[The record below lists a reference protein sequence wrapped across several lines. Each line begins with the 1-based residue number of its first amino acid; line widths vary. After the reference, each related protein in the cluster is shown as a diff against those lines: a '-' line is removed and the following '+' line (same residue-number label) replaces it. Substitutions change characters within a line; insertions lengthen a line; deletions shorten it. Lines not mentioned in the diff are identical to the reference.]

1 MALTPMMKQYLEVKE
16 TCKDAIL
23 FFRLGDFYEMFFED
37 AEVASKELELVLTG
51 RDCGLENRAPM
62 CGIPFHSAEN
72 YISRL
77 VTKGF
82 KVAICE
88 QVEDP
93 AFAKGI
99 VKRDI
104 VKILT
109 PGTYM
114 DASFLDE
121 SKNNFIMCI
130 FKEDSSNVG
139 GLSFADISTG
149 EFYST
154 SGILKCGNIL
164 DEIAK
169 FSPSEI
175 IYNET
180 LEDNLLNEIK
190 ERYNISL
197 TKYSN
202 EYYNE
207 EALESVK
214 IQFKNYD
221 SNRYDMEQLRSIS
234 SLIAYL
240 KYTQKNSL
248 SHIDTLETYNI
259 VDYLVIDTN
268 SRMNLELTETLRDKS
283 KKGSLLSVLDKT
295 STAMGA
301 RRLRKW
307 IEEPLVDKILIE
319 ERQNSIEDLVNN
331 LFVHEELKETLK
343 DIYDI
348 ERLVGKISSK
358 SVNAKELMSLK
369 NSIGKIPSVKEVIKP
384 LTSSFYSNIYNNLDD
399 LNDIY
404 ELLNKALDDNPSIS
418 VKEGNIIKTGYNEE
432 VDSLREAKSSGK
444 QWIASLEQEEKELT
458 GIRSLKIG
466 FNKVFGYYLEVTK
479 SNLSLVPTERYIRK
493 QTLSNGERYIT
504 PELKEVEEKVLG
516 AEEKL
521 ITLEYEL
528 FAKLRDTIETHIER
542 MKSVA
547 KVISEIDSLSSL
559 ATVAVE
565 NNYVK
570 PTINEEGIIDIKD
583 GRHPVVEKLLSKN
596 TFVENDTYLNTEED
610 QLLLITGPNMA
621 GKSTY
626 MRQVALLTL
635 MAQMGSF
642 IPVSSANI
650 AICDRIFTRIG
661 ASDDLASGKST
672 FMVEMWEVSN
682 ILKNAT
688 SKSLIL
694 LDEVGRGTS
703 TYDGLSIA
711 WAVIEFLCSDNGIK
725 AKTLFATHYHELIKL
740 EQQIK
745 GIKNYSVAVKE
756 INNEIVFLRKI
767 ICGGTDES
775 YGIEVAKL
783 AGIPTEVTDRAKEI
797 LSMLESENSSSASD
811 NKITSVQSVN
821 KVVVDNSK
829 EVELLQATIK
839 ELKEKINNLESLNK
853 EVAMD
858 MSTSK
863 KTKCKKQENPMQMTF
878 EDVEGK
884 NLLKDI
890 KELDILSMNPMEGF
904 NKLYELVNKAKNL

>member
-37 AEVASKELELVLTG
+37 AQVASKELELVLTG

-109 PGTYM
+109 PGTYT

-130 FKEDSSNVG
+130 FKDDSSNVG

-180 LEDNLLNEIK
+180 LDNNLLSEIK

-197 TKYSN
+197 TKYAN

-214 IQFKNYD
+214 SQFKNYD

-404 ELLNKALDDNPSIS
+404 ELLNTALDDNPSIS

-570 PTINEEGIIDIKD
+570 PTINEKGIIDIKD

-756 INNEIVFLRKI
+756 INGEIVFLRKI
-767 ICGGTDES
+767 ISGGTDES

-797 LSMLESENSSSASD
+797 LSMLESENSSSD
-811 NKITSVQSVN
+811 NNKVDTVQSIN

-829 EVELLQATIK
+829 EVETLQSTIR

-853 EVAMD
+853 EVAID

-863 KTKCKKQENPMQMTF
+863 KTKGKKQENPMQMTF

>member
-37 AEVASKELELVLTG
+37 AQVASKELELVLTG

-109 PGTYM
+109 PGTYT

-130 FKEDSSNVG
+130 FKDDSSNVG

-180 LEDNLLNEIK
+180 LDNNLLNEIK

-197 TKYSN
+197 TKYAN

-214 IQFKNYD
+214 SQFKNYD

-404 ELLNKALDDNPSIS
+404 ELLNTALDDNPSIS

-756 INNEIVFLRKI
+756 INGEIVFLRKI
-767 ICGGTDES
+767 ISGGTDES

-797 LSMLESENSSSASD
+797 LSMLESENSSAD
-811 NKITSVQSVN
+811 NNKIDTVQSIN

-829 EVELLQATIK
+829 EVETLQSTIR

-853 EVAMD
+853 EVAID

-863 KTKCKKQENPMQMTF
+863 KTKGKKQENPMQMTF

>member
-37 AEVASKELELVLTG
+37 AQVASKELELVLTG

-109 PGTYM
+109 PGTYT

-130 FKEDSSNVG
+130 FKDDSSNVG

-180 LEDNLLNEIK
+180 LDNNLLNEIK

-197 TKYSN
+197 TKYAN

-214 IQFKNYD
+214 SQFKNYD

-756 INNEIVFLRKI
+756 INGEIVFLRKI
-767 ICGGTDES
+767 ISGGTDES

-797 LSMLESENSSSASD
+797 LSMLESENSSAD
-811 NKITSVQSVN
+811 NNKIDTVQSIN

-829 EVELLQATIK
+829 EVETLQSTIR

-853 EVAMD
+853 EVAID

-863 KTKCKKQENPMQMTF
+863 KTKGKKQENPMQMTF

>member
-37 AEVASKELELVLTG
+37 AQVASKELELVLTG

-109 PGTYM
+109 PGTYT

-130 FKEDSSNVG
+130 FKDDSSNVG

-180 LEDNLLNEIK
+180 LDNNLLSEIK

-197 TKYSN
+197 TKYAN

-214 IQFKNYD
+214 SQFKNYD

-404 ELLNKALDDNPSIS
+404 ELLNTALDDNPSIS

-756 INNEIVFLRKI
+756 INGEIVFLRKI
-767 ICGGTDES
+767 ISGGTDES

-797 LSMLESENSSSASD
+797 LSMLESENSSSD
-811 NKITSVQSVN
+811 NNKVDTVQSIN

-829 EVELLQATIK
+829 EVETLQSTIR

-853 EVAMD
+853 EVAID

-863 KTKCKKQENPMQMTF
+863 KTKGKKQENPMQMTF

>member
-37 AEVASKELELVLTG
+37 AQVASKELELVLTG

-109 PGTYM
+109 PGTYT

-130 FKEDSSNVG
+130 FKDDSSNVG

-180 LEDNLLNEIK
+180 LDNNLLNEIK

-197 TKYSN
+197 TKYAN

-214 IQFKNYD
+214 SQFKNYD

-404 ELLNKALDDNPSIS
+404 ELLNTALDDNPSIS

-756 INNEIVFLRKI
+756 INGEIVFLRKI
-767 ICGGTDES
+767 ISGGTDES

-797 LSMLESENSSSASD
+797 LSMLESENSSSD
-811 NKITSVQSVN
+811 NNKVDTVQSIN

-829 EVELLQATIK
+829 EVETLQSTIR

-853 EVAMD
+853 EVAID

-863 KTKCKKQENPMQMTF
+863 KTKGKKQENPMQMTF